1 MHTLPNLPASVSRE
15 IFATLCGA
23 LPPLPT
29 DTPEDRAARDEAAM
43 AAVAAL
49 HPTDA
54 FEAKLA
60 AEIVAADACAM
71 DSLRLAGQY
80 RDDLAATLRCR
91 AQATSMMRQ
100 MRSGLRELQRMQAER
115 EKAEAAMHP
124 AAMERAG
131 YWFRDASVPLPAQAE
146 APDQADLTE
155 AEQYAAI
162 YPDRA
167 ALIRATG
174 GLPPKPSFG
183 PPEPEIVEA
192 LVNGT
197 SPILRAL
204 DRPPEVAMA

>member
-1 MHTLPNLPASVSRE
+1 MHTLPNLPATVSRE
-15 IFATLCGA
+15 IFATLCA
-23 LPPLPT
+23 SLPAPAA
-29 DTPEDRAARDEAAM
+29 DTPEARAARDETAM

-49 HPTDA
+49 HPADA

-60 AEIVAADACAM
+60 AEIVTADAYVM

-100 MRSGLRELQRMQAER
+100 MRSGLRELQRMQAQR

-131 YWFRDASVPLPAQAE
+131 YWFRDASVPLPVQPEVPAQAS
-146 APDQADLTE
+146 LTE

-174 GLPPKPSFG
+174 GLPATLNFG
-183 PPEPEIVEA
+183 PPEPDLVEA

-204 DRPPEVAMA
+204 DRQHEAATP